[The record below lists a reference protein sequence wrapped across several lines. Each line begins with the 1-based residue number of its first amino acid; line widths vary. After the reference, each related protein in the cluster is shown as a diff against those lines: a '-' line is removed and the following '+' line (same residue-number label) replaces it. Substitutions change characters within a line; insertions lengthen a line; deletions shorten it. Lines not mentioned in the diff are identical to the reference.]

1 VVVVIGS
8 IPMPTCNRFREKL
21 DNNGK
26 ITTFTGVLL
35 WGSVVSSLSGVRGGA
50 LVEIEFGGF

>member
-1 VVVVIGS
+1 
-8 IPMPTCNRFREKL
+8 MPTCNRFREKL